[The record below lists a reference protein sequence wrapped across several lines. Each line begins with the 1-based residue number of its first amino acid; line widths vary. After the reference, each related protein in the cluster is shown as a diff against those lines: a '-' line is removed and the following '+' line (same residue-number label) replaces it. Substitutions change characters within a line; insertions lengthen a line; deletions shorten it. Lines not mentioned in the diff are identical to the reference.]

1 MKTTPQVPSD
11 IFTVGDTITVIGSS
25 KHHGRLAT
33 VRKIGSRRL
42 TVRFHDKNKGTYVD
56 FEDAR
61 IVDTTT
67 SKTEEEAN
75 GLASI
80 MQQLAITT
88 ATTINTGEPSQR
100 KTLLQDFLLSL
111 QGHIESANHEGDRH

>member
-1 MKTTPQVPSD
+1 MKTTPQAPSD
-11 IFTVGDTITVIGSS
+11 IFTVGDTITVVGSS

-67 SKTEEEAN
+67 SKAEETN

-80 MQQLAITT
+80 MEQLAIT
-88 ATTINTGEPSQR
+88 GERSQR
-100 KTLLQDFLLSL
+100 KTLLHDFLLSL
-111 QGHIESANHEGDRH
+111 QGHIEAANHEGDRH

>member
-1 MKTTPQVPSD
+1 MKTTPQAPSD
-11 IFTVGDTITVIGSS
+11 IFTAGDTITVIGTS

-42 TVRFHDKNKGTYVD
+42 TVRFHDKNKGSYVD

-61 IVDTTT
+61 IVDTMT
-67 SKTEEEAN
+67 SKAKETN

-80 MQQLAITT
+80 MEQLAITT

-100 KTLLQDFLLSL
+100 KTLLHDFLLSL
-111 QGHIESANHEGDRH
+111 QGHIKAANHEGDRH

>member
-1 MKTTPQVPSD
+1 MKTTPQAPSN
-11 IFTVGDTITVIGSS
+11 IFTVGDTITVVGSS
-25 KHHGRLAT
+25 KHHGSLAT

-67 SKTEEEAN
+67 SKAEETN

-80 MQQLAITT
+80 MEQLAITT

-100 KTLLQDFLLSL
+100 KTLLHDFLLSL
-111 QGHIESANHEGDRH
+111 QGHIEAANHKGDRH